1 MKFSSSILSSLVL
14 ASSALAAPG
23 TALRRSRAADKSNP
37 INRINKPELTNV
49 TEVSYSSNW
58 AGAVLI
64 GTGYTSVTGTFTV
77 PSPTT
82 AGSGVCL
89 FTSTFFNFLANP
101 NICSP
106 KRINRHTTE
115 SKIPEHIIDSS
126 PSPPGLVSTAIPAV
140 PPSSKQVL
148 TGLVPAQRSPTMLG
162 MSGTQTTRTTSRASP
177 SLLEM
182 LSPLR

>member
-1 MKFSSSILSSLVL
+1 MKFSASILSTLVL
-14 ASSALAAPG
+14 ASGALAAPG
-23 TALRRSRAADKSNP
+23 TALRRSRAAHKSNP

-89 FTSTFFNFLANP
+89 FTSSSSLSWRIQTFVRQRKLLTSYP
-101 NICSP
+101 NSTYHSISLTVHLVRLGRYRRRHLRYCHPS
-106 KRINRHTTE
+106 NRCRLDTFRLKDHLRC
-115 SKIPEHIIDSS
+115 
-126 PSPPGLVSTAIPAV
+126 LV
-140 PPSSKQVL
+140 
-148 TGLVPAQRSPTMLG
+148 
-162 MSGTQTTRTTSRASP
+162 
-177 SLLEM
+177 
-182 LSPLR
+182 